1 MAQRLHVLRAGKRA
15 QFLSLGARV
24 AKEKVTR
31 GMRARLGL
39 ALPLVAALIAA
50 GCGGLGSSNGSL
62 CPAPTLEPVTTP
74 GGSGAPVTSGFLIDR
89 ACTGDAKRSP
99 SYPWPQLPMTA
110 LNTVAG
116 ALTNLDLR
124 PGDSVFGT
132 WISHNSNDMREIF
145 LPLSQVP
152 KSAAAEYPAAP
163 TLPKAPLNQLECN
176 DYTAK
181 VRTYNAAAKEWQV
194 KVNDIAQA
202 AAAQD
207 AQTVATFIERTQTAI
222 RAASP
227 VQDPVGTDIY
237 GGLAVAG
244 GVFGAN
250 PGKHKLVL
258 FSDMLAL
265 PILLVTLLGIPSRVL
280 VSSVAALLRV
290 PAVFTR
296 TEIDPALRRATPTAP
311 YRLLRN
317 LRDYFRPVLDR
328 PARNLA
334 GAAAGLFY

>member
-15 QFLSLGARV
+15 VFLTSGASF
-24 AKEKVTR
+24 AKENVTR
-31 GMRARLGL
+31 AMRVRLGL
-39 ALPLVAALIAA
+39 AVPLIAALLVA
-50 GCGGLGSSNGSL
+50 GCGGLGTSNGSL

-74 GGSGAPVTSGFLIDR
+74 GGSGASVTYGFLIDR
-89 ACTGDAKRSP
+89 AYTGDAKRSP

-110 LNTVAG
+110 LDTVAG
-116 ALTNLDLR
+116 ALRGLDLR

-152 KSAAAEYPAAP
+152 KSSAAEYPVAP
-163 TLPKAPLNQLECN
+163 VAPKAPINQLECN
-176 DYTAK
+176 DYSAK
-181 VRTYNAAAKEWQV
+181 VRTYNTAAKEWQT

-207 AQTVATFIERTQTAI
+207 AQTVATFIDRTQAAI
-222 RAASP
+222 RGASP

-250 PGKHKLVL
+250 AGKHKLVL
-258 FSDMLAL
+258 FSDITDTVAN
-265 PILLVTLLGIPSRVL
+265 PGDASR
-280 VSSVAALLRV
+280 
-290 PAVFTR
+290 
-296 TEIDPALRRATPTAP
+296 
-311 YRLLRN
+311 
-317 LRDYFRPVLDR
+317 R
-328 PARNLA
+328 PAGVGRGLHHRGEPSDQGKGQLDWANTFKTLNA
-334 GAAAGLFY
+334 RTPVFLPWAATTVDKIVEQLKATGR

>member
-1 MAQRLHVLRAGKRA
+1 MAKG
-15 QFLSLGARV
+15 F
-24 AKEKVTR
+24 
-31 GMRARLGL
+31 RARLSF
-39 ALPLVAALIAA
+39 ALPLVAALVVGA
-50 GCGGLGSSNGSL
+50 CGGLGSSGGSV
-62 CPAPTLEPVTTP
+62 CPAPTLEPLTTP
-74 GGSGAPVTSGFLIDR
+74 GTAGASVTYGFLIDR
-89 ACTGDAKRSP
+89 AYTGDAKRSP

-116 ALTNLDLR
+116 ALTSLDLR

-152 KSAAAEYPAAP
+152 KSSAAEYPVAP
-163 TLPKAPLNQLECN
+163 TPPKAPLNQLECN

-207 AQTVATFIERTQTAI
+207 AQLVASFVERTQAAI
-222 RAASP
+222 RSASP

-237 GGLAVAG
+237 GSLAVAG

-258 FSDMLAL
+258 FSDMTDTVGNPVRPDLAKSDIVVGLYHRDDPSDQGKGQRDWEATFKSLNAQPPVFL
-265 PILLVTLLGIPSRVL
+265 PW
-280 VSSVAALLRV
+280 AA
-290 PAVFTR
+290 T
-296 TEIDPALRRATPTAP
+296 TIDKVVEQLKATG
-311 YRLLRN
+311 R
-317 LRDYFRPVLDR
+317 
-328 PARNLA
+328 
-334 GAAAGLFY
+334 

>member
-1 MAQRLHVLRAGKRA
+1 MAKGLRVRL
-15 QFLSLGARV
+15 S
-24 AKEKVTR
+24 
-31 GMRARLGL
+31 L
-39 ALPLVAALIAA
+39 ALPLIAALVA
-50 GCGGLGSSNGSL
+50 GACGGLGSSGGVV
-62 CPAPTLEPVTTP
+62 CP
-74 GGSGAPVTSGFLIDR
+74 GAPAVEALWSPPGAGDSITYGFLIDR
-89 ACTGDAKRSP
+89 AYTGDAKRSP

-116 ALTNLDLR
+116 ALTSLDLR

-152 KSAAAEYPAAP
+152 RSSATEYPPAP
-163 TLPKAPLNQLECN
+163 TPPKAPLNQLECN

-181 VRTYNAAAKEWQV
+181 VRAYNAAANEW
-194 KVNDIAQA
+194 KTKMEDITQR

-207 AQTVATFIERTQTAI
+207 TQTVATFVERTQVAI
-222 RAASP
+222 RGASP

-258 FSDMLAL
+258 FSDMTDTIGN
-265 PILLVTLLGIPSRVL
+265 PIRPDLGQSDIVVGLYHRDDPSDQGKGQRDWETTFKTLN
-280 VSSVAALLRV
+280 ARV
-290 PAVFTR
+290 PVFLPWAAT
-296 TEIDPALRRATPTAP
+296 TVDKIVEQLRATG
-311 YRLLRN
+311 R
-317 LRDYFRPVLDR
+317 
-328 PARNLA
+328 
-334 GAAAGLFY
+334 

>member
-1 MAQRLHVLRAGKRA
+1 
-15 QFLSLGARV
+15 
-24 AKEKVTR
+24 
-31 GMRARLGL
+31 MRTRLGF
-39 ALPLVAALIAA
+39 ALPLIAALLVA
-50 GCGGLGSSNGSL
+50 GCGGLGSSGAV
-62 CPAPTLEPVTTP
+62 CPGPTLEPVTKP
-74 GGSGAPVTSGFLIDR
+74 GGAGESVTYGFLIDR
-89 ACTGDAKRSP
+89 AYTGDAKRSP

-152 KSAAAEYPAAP
+152 KSSAAEYP
-163 TLPKAPLNQLECN
+163 
-176 DYTAK
+176 
-181 VRTYNAAAKEWQV
+181 AKEWQV

-258 FSDMLAL
+258 FSDMTDTVGNPVRPDLSKSDIVVGLYHRDDPSDQGKGQRDWETTFRTLNAQTPVFL
-265 PILLVTLLGIPSRVL
+265 PW
-280 VSSVAALLRV
+280 AATTVDKIVEQLK
-290 PAVFTR
+290 
-296 TEIDPALRRATPTAP
+296 ATG
-311 YRLLRN
+311 R
-317 LRDYFRPVLDR
+317 
-328 PARNLA
+328 
-334 GAAAGLFY
+334 